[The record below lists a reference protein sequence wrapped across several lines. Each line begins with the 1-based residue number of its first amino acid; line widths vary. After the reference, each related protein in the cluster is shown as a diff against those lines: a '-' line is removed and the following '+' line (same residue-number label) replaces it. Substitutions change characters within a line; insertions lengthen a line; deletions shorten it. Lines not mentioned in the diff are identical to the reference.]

1 MRLQPPR
8 AECSPGRPTPT
19 ALQNEKAGLVVGA
32 RARVATGAG
41 DALAGRETAV
51 AHLRNGQLT
60 PSDPCQGQSLAS
72 YAPLGPHGWFSGGN
86 NTVSFAF
93 PSFLLVFRFRQETA
107 PHHRTTHEN
116 GRLEWHPPSPGP
128 QKWCWGVPMRYSG
141 AFLRRSGCVS
151 RHMHHLTGKPG
162 IATGHDPQTPHKPKK
177 RTLPPA
183 LCPYQQLYTTYQPRQ
198 APVSQLLVGVG
209 LHSWVS
215 VVLWCIYYFHCVCT
229 LWEPH
234 SLLFPGDAQIDDMT

>member
-1 MRLQPPR
+1 MTQAHPPR
-8 AECSPGRPTPT
+8 T
-19 ALQNEKAGLVVGA
+19 ALQNEKAGLAAGA
-32 RARVATGAG
+32 RTRVVTGAG

-93 PSFLLVFRFRQETA
+93 PSFLPVLRFRQETA

-215 VVLWCIYYFHCVCT
+215 VVLWWSTREAIQVRRCV
-229 LWEPH
+229 
-234 SLLFPGDAQIDDMT
+234 

>member
-1 MRLQPPR
+1 VAFRLINCLP
-8 AECSPGRPTPT
+8 A
-19 ALQNEKAGLVVGA
+19 A
-32 RARVATGAG
+32 
-41 DALAGRETAV
+41 RETAV
-51 AHLRNGQLT
+51 ANLRNGQLT
-60 PSDPCQGQSLAS
+60 PSGPCHGQSLAS

-151 RHMHHLTGKPG
+151 RHMYHLTGKPS
-162 IATGHDPQTPHKPKK
+162 IATGHDPQTPPQTRETHPSPSPMP
-177 RTLPPA
+177 LPAA
-183 LCPYQQLYTTYQPRQ
+183 LYNLPTSSSTRFSAFSGGRPPFLGFGGPLWWRKI
-198 APVSQLLVGVG
+198 SDQLL
-209 LHSWVS
+209 S
-215 VVLWCIYYFHCVCT
+215 
-229 LWEPH
+229 
-234 SLLFPGDAQIDDMT
+234 PGYMYSSNRLQVFSPGK

>member
-1 MRLQPPR
+1 MAFRLIKCLP
-8 AECSPGRPTPT
+8 A
-19 ALQNEKAGLVVGA
+19 A
-32 RARVATGAG
+32 
-41 DALAGRETAV
+41 RETAV

-60 PSDPCQGQSLAS
+60 PSGPCQGQSLAS

-162 IATGHDPQTPHKPKK
+162 IATGHDPQTPHKPEK

-215 VVLWCIYYFHCVCT
+215 VVLWWSRC
-229 LWEPH
+229 
-234 SLLFPGDAQIDDMT
+234 

>member
-1 MRLQPPR
+1 MSQDCGAERLARVLWTYDASSACASAAQAGQPR
-8 AECSPGRPTPT
+8 T
-19 ALQNEKAGLVVGA
+19 ALKNEKAGLVAGA
-32 RARVATGAG
+32 RMRDVAGAG
-41 DALAGRETAV
+41 GALAGRETAV

-116 GRLEWHPPSPGP
+116 GRLEWHPPLPGA
-128 QKWCWGVPMRYSG
+128 QKWCWWVPVRYSG
-141 AFLRRSGCVS
+141 TFLGRSGCVS
-151 RHMHHLTGKPG
+151 RHMHHLTGKPS

-215 VVLWCIYYFHCVCT
+215 VVLW
-229 LWEPH
+229 WM
-234 SLLFPGDAQIDDMT
+234 S